1 MLERYGMLDAHPIF
15 TPVLPNQHLTKL
27 SSPEVDVKTYQC
39 AMGALMYPMLATCP
53 DIAYTIAALSQHAAN
68 PSSEHQHALDHVFH
82 YLHATADH
90 QLVYKQGAPGG
101 ETLFG
106 LVDADWASDVNYC
119 KSTSG
124 FLCMLAGGTISWS
137 SKKQGFIALS
147 STEAEYIAAAH
158 AAKEIVWLRQLI
170 SELHQSLP
178 LPTVLHINNQ
188 SAIAITKNPEFH
200 DCYTWTLRKWY
211 ACSLYG
217 YCHRQVSGAT

>member
-1 MLERYGMLDAHPIF
+1 
-15 TPVLPNQHLTKL
+15 
-27 SSPEVDVKTYQC
+27 
-39 AMGALMYPMLATCP
+39 
-53 DIAYTIAALSQHAAN
+53 
-68 PSSEHQHALDHVFH
+68 
-82 YLHATADH
+82 
-90 QLVYKQGAPGG
+90 
-101 ETLFG
+101 
-106 LVDADWASDVNYC
+106 
-119 KSTSG
+119 
-124 FLCMLAGGTISWS
+124 MLAGGTISWS